1 MKRVLAVLALIVF
14 AIWILAMVVL
24 AVFPIDIP
32 NKSTVFMFLTAGCIF
47 FPIMIWMILWMIS
60 VVTGKKNIASLY
72 YKDNES
78 NPDNEELNLSK
89 SNMKDM
95 NESKESINAVSESRE
110 TVNDIEKSE

>member
-47 FPIMIWMILWMIS
+47 FPIMIWMIL
-60 VVTGKKNIASLY
+60 G
-72 YKDNES
+72 
-78 NPDNEELNLSK
+78 
-89 SNMKDM
+89 
-95 NESKESINAVSESRE
+95 
-110 TVNDIEKSE
+110 

>member
-47 FPIMIWMILWMIS
+47 FPIMIWMILQMIS

-72 YKDNES
+72 NDNES

-89 SNMKDM
+89 SNL
-95 NESKESINAVSESRE
+95 NESEENINAVSESE
-110 TVNDIEKSE
+110 EIVNDIEKSE

>member
-72 YKDNES
+72 KENE
-78 NPDNEELNLSK
+78 NRENEELNLSK
-89 SNMKDM
+89 SNL
-95 NESKESINAVSESRE
+95 NESEEIINAVSESRE

>member
-60 VVTGKKNIASLY
+60 VITGKKNIASF

-89 SNMKDM
+89 SNIKDM
-95 NESKESINAVSESRE
+95 NESEENINAVSESE
-110 TVNDIEKSE
+110 EIVNDIEKSE

>member
-24 AVFPIDIP
+24 AIFPIDIP

-72 YKDNES
+72 KDNE
-78 NPDNEELNLSK
+78 NKDNEDVNLSK
-89 SNMKDM
+89 SNINEIKNSETHTNDL
-95 NESKESINAVSESRE
+95 NESKDNNKDGNE
-110 TVNDIEKSE
+110 

>member
-72 YKDNES
+72 NDNES

-89 SNMKDM
+89 SNL
-95 NESKESINAVSESRE
+95 NESEENINAVSESE
-110 TVNDIEKSE
+110 EIVNDIEKSE

>member
-72 YKDNES
+72 KDNES

-89 SNMKDM
+89 SNIKDM
-95 NESKESINAVSESRE
+95 NESEENINAVSESE
-110 TVNDIEKSE
+110 EIINDIEKSE

>member
-72 YKDNES
+72 KENE
-78 NPDNEELNLSK
+78 NRENEELNLSK
-89 SNMKDM
+89 SNL
-95 NESKESINAVSESRE
+95 NESEENINAVSESE
-110 TVNDIEKSE
+110 EIVNDIEKSE

>member
-60 VVTGKKNIASLY
+60 VV
-72 YKDNES
+72 KDNES

-89 SNMKDM
+89 STIKDM
-95 NESKESINAVSESRE
+95 NESEENINAVSESE
-110 TVNDIEKSE
+110 EIVNDIEKSE

>member
-72 YKDNES
+72 NDNES

-89 SNMKDM
+89 SNL
-95 NESKESINAVSESRE
+95 NESEENINAVSESRE